1 MGAPGTLGFSKTLE
15 GAHEGR
21 GQGKKQ
27 QKKHLKEERGRGR
40 ERERP
45 YLWKLCSLG
54 ALASP
59 VLPLHPP
66 YPYSE
71 LPLVASLKGEILHP
85 RFEPLCPFSP
95 YFRFT
100 TE

>member
-1 MGAPGTLGFSKTLE
+1 MGGPRTLGFSKTLE

-21 GQGKKQ
+21 GSGRNNKRPFK
-27 QKKHLKEERGRGR
+27 RGPGRGR
-40 ERERP
+40 EKERQ

-54 ALASP
+54 ALALP

-71 LPLVASLKGEILHP
+71 LPLVVALKGEIMHP
-85 RFEPLCPFSP
+85 RFEPLYPFSP